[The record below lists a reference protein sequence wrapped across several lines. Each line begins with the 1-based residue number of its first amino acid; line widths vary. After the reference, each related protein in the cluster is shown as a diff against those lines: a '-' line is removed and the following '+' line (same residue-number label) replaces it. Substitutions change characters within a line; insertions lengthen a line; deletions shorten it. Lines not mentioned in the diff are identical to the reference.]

1 MIIDTLY
8 QLILLITTD
17 IKHFCIDSINVLI
30 KLFNF
35 RIYFKMIKSLIGI
48 YHGVS
53 VSERPNE
60 FVMPEIVKVFNTSY
74 F

>member
-8 QLILLITTD
+8 QLIHLITTD
-17 IKHFCIDSINVLI
+17 IKHFCNDSIYVLI
-30 KLFNF
+30 KIFNF
-35 RIYFKMIKSLIGI
+35 RIYFKIIKSSIGI
-48 YHGVS
+48 YHGVT

-60 FVMPEIVKVFNTSY
+60 FVMPEIVNVFNTSY